1 MAAMAP
7 GAMPTKDEEAIKV
20 SKTINLMSICVSVFY
35 QYICHILTI

>member
-20 SKTINLMSICVSVFY
+20 SKTVNLIKTKHLLEIKKKCK
-35 QYICHILTI
+35 